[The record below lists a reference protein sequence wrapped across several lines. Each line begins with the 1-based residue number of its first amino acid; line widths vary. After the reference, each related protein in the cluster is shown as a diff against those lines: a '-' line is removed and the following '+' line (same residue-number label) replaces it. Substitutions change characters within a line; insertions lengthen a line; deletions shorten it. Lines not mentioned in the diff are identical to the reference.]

1 MNKKIIRLAKKLFFK
16 NLNSILLKTIKVFFK
31 PFGFNSKKR
40 LYLFLTDLKINVRER
55 EDWAYFAASN
65 RVLTMSPVDNSF
77 FKKYIYIFVDVSL
90 NSRGKSVWWIFFK
103 KIGSH
108 LCFSCSKSIENTL
121 QSLPIT
127 QIGNGLEWNSSFTMY
142 PPYCN
147 AKMYTAEQI
156 RGVAPSVCMANPTC
170 QPKKRTGLGL
180 STIGLLLLTSLRV

>member
-1 MNKKIIRLAKKLFFK
+1 
-16 NLNSILLKTIKVFFK
+16 
-31 PFGFNSKKR
+31 
-40 LYLFLTDLKINVRER
+40 
-55 EDWAYFAASN
+55 
-65 RVLTMSPVDNSF
+65 
-77 FKKYIYIFVDVSL
+77 
-90 NSRGKSVWWIFFK
+90 
-103 KIGSH
+103 
-108 LCFSCSKSIENTL
+108 L